1 MFTCLERVTLS
12 PKLGRWWVMADI
24 LSFDGD
30 KVMAGGFGYSHISAI
45 GCLDMEVRCNPQ
57 DGP

>member
-1 MFTCLERVTLS
+1 M
-12 PKLGRWWVMADI
+12 LGASDAFSKARTVVMADI

-30 KVMAGGFGYSHISAI
+30 KVMAGGKRLSGHSYTSAT

>member
-1 MFTCLERVTLS
+1 M
-12 PKLGRWWVMADI
+12 LGASDAFSKARTVVMADI

-30 KVMAGGFGYSHISAI
+30 KVMDGGKRLFGHSYTPAI